1 MAKRM
6 VNEAEEVNKLTEYVR
21 QEGNKTIIGGNLEVD
36 GNLTVTGTAPGGAS
50 LHVYKVKG
58 HANSGFD
65 VYFLWTCD
73 KDNMTTSSMTNEL
86 TYKLS
91 SGSGFGMGIPA
102 VQDYMGYY
110 TGTVVY
116 DGGLKFYN
124 EGTHSADLT
133 ISTVYKIY

>member
-6 VNEAEEVNKLTEYVR
+6 VNNAEEVNKITEHMH
-21 QEGNKTIIGGNLEVD
+21 QEGKNTIVGGNLTVN

-58 HANSGFD
+58 TAEGYD
-65 VYFLWTCD
+65 IYFLWTCD
-73 KDNMTTSSMTNEL
+73 KDNMTTSSMTDEL

-91 SGSGFGMGIPA
+91 SGSGFGMGITA
-102 VQDYMGYY
+102 VKDYMGYY
-110 TGTVVY
+110 NCIVTY
-116 DGGLKFYN
+116 DGGLKVYSD
-124 EGTHSADLT
+124 GTHSAEFT

>member
-36 GNLTVTGTAPGGAS
+36 GNLSVKGTAPGGAS

-58 HANSGFD
+58 TANSGFD
-65 VYFLWTCD
+65 VYFLWTSD
-73 KDNMTTSSMTNEL
+73 KDNMTTSSMTDEL

-102 VQDYMGYY
+102 VKDQMGYDFC
-110 TGTVVY
+110 VVAY
-116 DGGLKFYN
+116 SGGLQA
-124 EGTHSADLT
+124 GTGSNMSDMT
-133 ISTVYKIY
+133 INTVYKIY

>member
-6 VNEAEEVNKLTEYVR
+6 VNDAEKVNDLTEYMR
-21 QEGNKTIIGGNLEVD
+21 QENNKTIIDGNLEVG
-36 GNLTVTGTAPGGAS
+36 GNLTVKGTAPGGAS

-58 HANSGFD
+58 HSNSGFD
-65 VYFLWTCD
+65 VYFLWTSD

-102 VQDYMGYY
+102 VMDRMGYDFC
-110 TGTVVY
+110 VVAY
-116 DGGLKFYN
+116 SGGLQA
-124 EGTHSADLT
+124 GTGSNMSDMT
-133 ISTVYKIY
+133 INTVYKIY

>member
-21 QEGNKTIIGGNLEVD
+21 QEGNKTVIGGNLEVD

-58 HANSGFD
+58 TAEGND
-65 VYFLWTCD
+65 IYFLWTCD
-73 KDNMTTSSMTNEL
+73 KDNMTTTSMALEL
-86 TYKLS
+86 ANKLS
-91 SGSGFGMGIPA
+91 NSSGFGMGITA
-102 VQDYMGYY
+102 VKDYMGYY
-110 TGTVVY
+110 TCTVTY
-116 DGGLKFYN
+116 DGGLKVYT

>member
-6 VNEAEEVNKLTEYVR
+6 VNDAEKVNDLTEYMR
-21 QEGNKTIIGGNLEVD
+21 QENNKTIIDGNLEVG
-36 GNLTVTGTAPGGAS
+36 GNLTVKGTAPGGAS

-65 VYFLWTCD
+65 VYFLWTSD

-102 VQDYMGYY
+102 VMDRMGYDFC
-110 TGTVVY
+110 VVAY
-116 DGGLKFYN
+116 SGGLQA
-124 EGTHSADLT
+124 GTGSSMSDMTLN
-133 ISTVYKIY
+133 TVYKIY

>member
-21 QEGNKTIIGGNLEVD
+21 QEGNKTIIGGNLEVE
-36 GNLTVTGTAPGGAS
+36 GNLAVNGSTPGG

-65 VYFLWTCD
+65 VYFLWTSD
-73 KDNMTTSSMTNEL
+73 KDNMTTSSMTDEL

-91 SGSGFGMGIPA
+91 SGSGFSMGIPA
-102 VQDYMGYY
+102 VKDQMGYDFC
-110 TGTVVY
+110 VVAY
-116 DGGLKFYN
+116 SGGLQA
-124 EGTHSADLT
+124 GTGSNMSDMT
-133 ISTVYKIY
+133 INTVYKIY

>member
-6 VNEAEEVNKLTEYVR
+6 VNEAEEVNKITEHVR
-21 QEGNKTIIGGNLEVD
+21 QEGKNTIVGGNLTVD
-36 GNLTVTGTAPGGAS
+36 GNLTVKGSAPGGAS

-65 VYFLWTCD
+65 VYFLWTSD
-73 KDNMTTSSMTNEL
+73 KDNMTTSSMTDEL

-102 VQDYMGYY
+102 VMDRMGYDFC
-110 TGTVVY
+110 VVAY
-116 DGGLKFYN
+116 SGGLQA
-124 EGTHSADLT
+124 GTGSNMSDMT
-133 ISTVYKIY
+133 INTVYKIY

>member
-6 VNEAEEVNKLTEYVR
+6 VNDAEKVNDLTEYMR
-21 QEGNKTIIGGNLEVD
+21 QENNKTIIDGNLEVS
-36 GNLTVTGTAPGGAS
+36 GNLTVKGTAPGGAS

-58 HANSGFD
+58 MAEGNNI
-65 VYFLWTCD
+65 YFLWTCD

>member
-6 VNEAEEVNKLTEYVR
+6 VNDAEKVNDLTEYMR
-21 QEGNKTIIGGNLEVD
+21 QENNKTIIDGNLEVG
-36 GNLTVTGTAPGGAS
+36 GNLTVKGTAPGGAS

-65 VYFLWTCD
+65 VYFLWTSD

-102 VQDYMGYY
+102 VMDRMGYDFCVVDLISQFCILFINFHLHVY
-110 TGTVVY
+110 FGTEIV
-116 DGGLKFYN
+116 
-124 EGTHSADLT
+124 
-133 ISTVYKIY
+133 

>member
-6 VNEAEEVNKLTEYVR
+6 VNDAGEVNKITKHVR
-21 QEGNKTIIGGNLEVD
+21 QEGNKTIVGGNLEVN

-58 HANSGFD
+58 TAEGNEI
-65 VYFLWTCD
+65 YFLWTSD
-73 KDNMTTSSMTNEL
+73 KDNMTTSSMTDEL

-102 VQDYMGYY
+102 IQNYMGYY
-110 TGTVVY
+110 NCTVCY
-116 DGGLKFYN
+116 DGGLKVYT

-133 ISTVYKIY
+133 LNTVYKIY

>member
-6 VNEAEEVNKLTEYVR
+6 VNDAGEVNKITEHVH
-21 QEGNKTIIGGNLEVD
+21 QEGNNTIIGGNLTVD
-36 GNLTVTGTAPGGAS
+36 GNLTVTGTAPGGGS

-58 HANSGFD
+58 TAEGNEI
-65 VYFLWTCD
+65 YFLWTCD
-73 KDNMTTSSMTNEL
+73 SDNMTVQGMTDEL

-91 SGSGFGMGIPA
+91 SGSGFGMCIPGI
-102 VQDYMGYY
+102 QNYMGYY
-110 TGTVVY
+110 NCTITY
-116 DGGLKFYN
+116 EGGLKVYT

>member
-21 QEGNKTIIGGNLEVD
+21 QEGNKTIIGGNLEVE
-36 GNLTVTGTAPGGAS
+36 GNLAVKGSAPGGAS

-58 HANSGFD
+58 TAEGNSI
-65 VYFLWTCD
+65 YFLWTCD
-73 KDNMTTSSMTNEL
+73 KDNMTTSSMTDEL

-102 VQDYMGYY
+102 IKDYMGYY
-110 TGTVVY
+110 NCTVVY
-116 DGGLKFYN
+116 EGGLKVYT

-133 ISTVYKIY
+133 INTIYKIY